1 MRGSDFA
8 ELKAFAAI
16 AERGNFARAA
26 AHLGVSPS
34 ALSQTLRAL
43 ETRLGVRLF
52 NRTTRSVAL
61 TEAGVRLFAR
71 LTPALADLEGAIA
84 EASAAAAAP
93 CGLLRINA
101 PRIAAVHYLQPM
113 IGPFLACYPSVTL
126 ELIAEDRLVDI
137 VAERFDAGV
146 RLGERVE
153 KDMVAIKLSGEME
166 MIVVAAPDYLKRFGR
181 PENPR
186 DLRHHRCLNFRMATN
201 AGLYRWEFERGGEK
215 LVVAVEGPLIVNE
228 PEAAT
233 QALLDG
239 TCLGYM
245 FKRHVADNVASG
257 ALVQVLADW
266 TPAFPG
272 LCLYYPSRRQTPP
285 TLRAFIDFVTQPR
298 TAR

>member
-16 AERGNFARAA
+16 AEKTNFARAA
-26 AHLGVSPS
+26 AQLNVSPS

-61 TEAGVRLFAR
+61 TDAGAR
-71 LTPALADLEGAIA
+71 LYARITPAFSDLDTAVS
-84 EASAAAAAP
+84 EAVAAGDAP
-93 CGLLRINA
+93 SGRLRINA
-101 PRIAAVHYLQPM
+101 PRIAAVHYLSPI
-113 IGPFLACYPSVTL
+113 IGPFLAAHPNVTL
-126 ELIAEDRLVDI
+126 ELVADDRLVDI

-153 KDMVAIKLSGEME
+153 KDMIVVKLGGEME
-166 MIVVAAPDYLKRFGR
+166 MMVVAAPSYLESFGR
-181 PENPR
+181 PETPR

-201 AGLYRWEFERGGEK
+201 ADLYRWEFERGGEK
-215 LVVAVEGPLIVNE
+215 ISASVEGPLIVNE
-228 PEAAT
+228 PEAAV

-239 TCLGYM
+239 ACLGYM
-245 FKRHVADNVASG
+245 FRRHVADY
-257 ALVQVLADW
+257 LADERLIRVLEEW
-266 TPAFPG
+266 TPAIPG

-285 TLRAFIDFVTQPR
+285 PLRAFIDFVTGRPG
-298 TAR
+298 